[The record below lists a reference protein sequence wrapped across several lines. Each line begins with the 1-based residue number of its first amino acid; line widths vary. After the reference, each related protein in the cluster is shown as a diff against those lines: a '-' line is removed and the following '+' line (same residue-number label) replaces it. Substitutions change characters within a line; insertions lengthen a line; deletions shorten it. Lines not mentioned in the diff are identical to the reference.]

1 MILVEERMSRRVVL
15 FARWLFTI
23 PRSIR
28 ADDNDPRLLRRR
40 VGRMIMCYFECQVDF
55 QERICLQPIKRPDL
69 RSLSFYTAERA
80 RFASPI
86 ASDLGRDHAFD

>member
-1 MILVEERMSRRVVL
+1 
-15 FARWLFTI
+15 
-23 PRSIR
+23 
-28 ADDNDPRLLRRR
+28 
-40 VGRMIMCYFECQVDF
+40 MIMCYFECQVDF

-86 ASDLGRDHAFD
+86 ASDLGRDHAFN